1 MSAAEHELEPL
12 PHATKLDKA
21 RQLRLIALVVA
32 AIVAIALLMA
42 LVGWLRTPPPPV
54 VDNTPPGA
62 FRATADQLAQMKI
75 MRVSDGSEAGYVD
88 ATGLISVN
96 EDQSTPVIL
105 PYSGQVT
112 DVYVA
117 AGQRVVRGQPL
128 LRIASPD
135 FVTARGAL
143 LAAQAQ
149 RATAAAQLQVAS
161 DTAARQREIYA
172 TAGGALKDYRQSQG
186 DLLTAR
192 AGMAAAQAA
201 LTAARDRLSLLGAS
215 GAGSSAQSSVV
226 YRAPVS
232 GVIAQRNVAPGQ
244 YVGSDTGAPLMT
256 IANTGNVWLVA
267 QLPEGAASAVRIGD
281 PVTVTTPAWPG
292 REFHATINNIA
303 ASLDPVSHRL
313 PVRATVANPDGALK
327 PQMFASFRIQRTGAP
342 EAGILVP
349 SSAVIHEGENAR
361 VWVLGKGGLLW
372 GRPVTVSDSLGG
384 TDRITSGLKT
394 GDRIVTSGALFVN
407 EAGLG
412 A

>member
-1 MSAAEHELEPL
+1 MSAAEHEIEPL

-192 AGMAAAQAA
+192 AGMAAAVG
-201 LTAARDRLSLLGAS
+201 TAAS
-215 GAGSSAQSSVV
+215 
-226 YRAPVS
+226 
-232 GVIAQRNVAPGQ
+232 
-244 YVGSDTGAPLMT
+244 T
-256 IANTGNVWLVA
+256 
-267 QLPEGAASAVRIGD
+267 GAASRIRRSRSASGKSRCRNRQRRLRASD
-281 PVTVTTPAWPG
+281 SSRVELEVSSTNGLRRALTVPISGTVTW
-292 REFHATINNIA
+292 
-303 ASLDPVSHRL
+303 
-313 PVRATVANPDGALK
+313 
-327 PQMFASFRIQRTGAP
+327 
-342 EAGILVP
+342 
-349 SSAVIHEGENAR
+349 
-361 VWVLGKGGLLW
+361 
-372 GRPVTVSDSLGG
+372 
-384 TDRITSGLKT
+384 
-394 GDRIVTSGALFVN
+394 
-407 EAGLG
+407 
-412 A
+412 